1 MTAKAA
7 VKIRRARLP
16 EDEPGIAAIDTG
28 FTTDSLFEMDSR
40 PRAIRLKRKRIPP
53 RVKRFLIYD
62 LGEDWREWDEA
73 HVATDEDRIVG
84 FAASSYQ
91 FWNRRVVIWHLY
103 VDPPFRR
110 KGIGETLL
118 AKVFE
123 RAERKKALAVFLETS
138 NLNAPGIA
146 WYEKHGFSLGGVDT
160 TLYSGAKDA
169 SEFGIFLIKR
179 LARAS

>member
-7 VKIRRARLP
+7 VRIRRAGLP

-28 FTTDSLFEMDSR
+28 FTTQSLFEIETR
-40 PRAIRLKRKRIPP
+40 PRSIRLKKKRIPP
-53 RVKRFLIYD
+53 RVKRFEIYD
-62 LGEDWREWDEA
+62 LGKDWREWDEA
-73 HVATDEDRIVG
+73 HVATEKDRIVG
-84 FAASSYQ
+84 FVASSYQ

-103 VDPPFRR
+103 VDPPHRR
-110 KGIGETLL
+110 KGIGENLL

-138 NLNAPGIA
+138 NLNVPGIA
-146 WYEKHGFSLGGVDT
+146 WYETRGFSLGGVDT

-169 SEFGIFLIKR
+169 GEFGVFLVRR
-179 LARAS
+179 LSRA